1 MIAALAL
8 AAAAA
13 LALPGPVVVPGS
25 AAATE
30 CTAETGAFTWGFK
43 ESFRA
48 YISGSIANGE
58 WSTEGG
64 IDYATPSFLS
74 NALAGAMALDPI
86 AGELGVDGS
95 MRFTGHEGI
104 LDTTISNL
112 RVVVE
117 SPERLVVVVDVLG
130 TTQDF
135 VPIDAANVPFL
146 TGDLGAATWS
156 ADGDALL
163 IEGIPLTLTAAGA
176 EAFGTYPEG
185 EAFDSLTLELVTS
198 EQCAAAAV
206 GARAASDQ
214 VPLIVAGGLIAIGVS
229 LGAGLAVIVRRRAR
243 RAAAGP
249 AATDNAAAGPAAADS
264 ATDHSTDNA
273 AAASSDD

>member
-13 LALPGPVVVPGS
+13 LALPVPVVAPEG

-64 IDYATPSFLS
+64 IDYATPSFFS
-74 NALAGAMALDPI
+74 DALAGAMALDPI
-86 AGELGVDGS
+86 EGELDVDGS

-112 RVVVE
+112 RITVE
-117 SPERLVVVVDVLG
+117 SPQRLVVVVDVLG

-135 VPIDAANVPFL
+135 VPIDSANVPFL
-146 TGDLGAATWS
+146 TGDLAAATWS
-156 ADGDALL
+156 VDGDTLL
-163 IEGIPLTLTAAGA
+163 IESIPLTLTAAGA

-185 EAFDSLTLELVTS
+185 EAFDPLTLELATT
-198 EQCAAAAV
+198 EQCATAALDAH
-206 GARAASDQ
+206 AAGDQ
-214 VPLIVAGGLIAIGVS
+214 VPLIVAGGLIALGVA
-229 LGAGLAVIVRRRAR
+229 LGAGLAVFVRRRAR
-243 RAAAGP
+243 SAAA
-249 AATDNAAAGPAAADS
+249 DNPAAAPADS
-264 ATDHSTDNA
+264 AENA